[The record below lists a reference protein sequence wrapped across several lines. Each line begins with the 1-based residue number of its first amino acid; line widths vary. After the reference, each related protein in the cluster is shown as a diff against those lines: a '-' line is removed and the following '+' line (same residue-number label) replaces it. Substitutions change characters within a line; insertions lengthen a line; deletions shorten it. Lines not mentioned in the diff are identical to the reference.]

1 MFLHILYF
9 LNIQSLFLCWCKS
22 FFSNT
27 SKISNTWNFYIQ
39 QLHRLWHLL
48 PCVWLLDFSTLPSCR
63 LFLKRIKVSCVLSAW
78 SLLVALISHPHNI
91 NFRRSCLLLLTSY
104 LSLASYVPLS
114 WATYTAALI
123 EVDSTRTFGITLV
136 LLETH
141 ESSLKLTIKFSKR
154 PCFYI
159 LTSLVYLAAFIKFAE
174 LFAEKRNEF
183 G

>member
-1 MFLHILYF
+1 MLAQKLFFLIPLR
-9 LNIQSLFLCWCKS
+9 SLIVRTSS
-22 FFSNT
+22 FNSF
-27 SKISNTWNFYIQ
+27 IDF
-39 QLHRLWHLL
+39 WHLL
-48 PCVWLLDFSTLPSCR
+48 PCVWLLDFSTLLSCC

-123 EVDSTRTFGITLV
+123 GVDSARTFGITLV

-141 ESSLKLTIKFSKR
+141 ESLLKLTIKFSKR

-159 LTSLVYLAAFIKFAE
+159 LSSLGYLGAFIKVGEHFAKKKKE
-174 LFAEKRNEF
+174 MNLVKKSSWVINNNF
-183 G
+183 